1 MIKLEKN
8 VNQDDKHFGL
18 FKKGNTDLQS
28 FSVCI
33 GYIFLIF
40 IKTELFL
47 TLRGEVPTINI
58 RVIDRI
64 KILKTDI
71 LT

>member
-1 MIKLEKN
+1 MINILA
-8 VNQDDKHFGL
+8 FL
-18 FKKGNTDLQS
+18 KKVIDLQS

>member
-1 MIKLEKN
+1 MTNI
-8 VNQDDKHFGL
+8 FGL
-18 FKKGNTDLQS
+18 FHRGKRNLQS

-40 IKTELFL
+40 IKKGLFL
-47 TLRGEVPTINI
+47 TLRGEVPTINK
-58 RVIDRI
+58 RVTDRI